1 MTDSHHPDDD
11 GKVDAAAESAPASD
25 RNGRAARLL
34 RFVTTPI
41 GWVFGQAYLL
51 LALTMLMWGGN
62 AVASRLAVGEI
73 SPMALT
79 CLRWSV
85 VIVIAVVI
93 ARREL
98 VREWPLLR
106 EKLPMIIGMGALGF
120 TGFNALFYV
129 GAHYTTAVN
138 LTIIQGAMPIIVLI
152 GALLVYG
159 TRITSLQVAG
169 TIVTL
174 TGVALVATRGELATL
189 LQFAFNP
196 GDLLM
201 LTACVLYAGYT
212 LGLRNRPQVSGLAF
226 FAILAIVAFIT
237 AVPLLGIEIAMG
249 QVQWPTLN
257 GWLIILYVSLFPS
270 LIAQL
275 CFMRAV
281 ELIGPG
287 RSGLFINL
295 VPIFGAGLAVMIL
308 AEPFRLYHAAAL
320 TFVLGGIA
328 LAERKRGQ

>member
-1 MTDSHHPDDD
+1 MTDSRHPDDNGKTDAGPESGPAD
-11 GKVDAAAESAPASD
+11 GRKGPPP
-25 RNGRAARLL
+25 RLL

-41 GWVFGQAYLL
+41 GWLFGQAYLL

-79 CLRWSV
+79 CLRWTV
-85 VIVIAVVI
+85 VIVIAVAI
-93 ARREL
+93 AHKEL

-159 TRITSLQVAG
+159 TRITPLQVAG

-201 LTACVLYAGYT
+201 LSACVLYAGYT

-226 FAILAIVAFIT
+226 FAILAIIAFIT

-287 RSGLFINL
+287 RSGLFVNL

-308 AEPFRLYHAAAL
+308 AEPFHLYHAAAL
-320 TFVLGGIA
+320 AFVLGGIA